1 MTEVDSYLEHTFKF
15 PMMLKQEVVV
25 GGDRR
30 KFRETFFDPPQ
41 CCFYRC
47 RRYMQDPFQE
57 RNPALSIHDYKE
69 NTFAGLPRDDEVTLA
84 VSNPLTLANICRSFI
99 NKRPTVESPL
109 GRYPP
114 SSAGFLFGSVHL
126 NASSVDTSN
135 VAVNAFFRNPE

>member
-1 MTEVDSYLEHTFKF
+1 MTEVDSYLEHTFQF
-15 PMMLKQEVVV
+15 PMILEQEIVIR
-25 GGDRR
+25 GDGL
-30 KFRETFFDPPQ
+30 KFRETFFDLPQ

-57 RNPALSIHDYKE
+57 RNPALSIHDYKK

-84 VSNPLTLANICRSFI
+84 VSNPLALANIRGSFI
-99 NKRPTVESPL
+99 DKRPAVESPL

-135 VAVNAFFRNPE
+135 VAVNAFFRDPE